1 MFLDSSNCLSEHLKV
16 LQWLDSLNA
25 MLKEAKWSMNKSES
39 TMEEYM
45 ENAYVSFAMGPI
57 VLSALYLVGPKLSE
71 DAVRSSEYYHL
82 FRLMSTIGR
91 LFNDMQG
98 NREAAEGKINSV
110 TLAMIHC
117 NGSIR
122 EEEVIDE
129 MKRIITSKRRELQ
142 GLVLQEKDSVIPR
155 CCTYLMKVM
164 MDTPRTTL

>member
-1 MFLDSSNCLSEHLKV
+1 
-16 LQWLDSLNA
+16 

-57 VLSALYLVGPKLSE
+57 VLSAPYLVGPKLSE

-98 NREAAEGKINSV
+98 NVPLIS
-110 TLAMIHC
+110 
-117 NGSIR
+117 
-122 EEEVIDE
+122 
-129 MKRIITSKRRELQ
+129 
-142 GLVLQEKDSVIPR
+142 EK
-155 CCTYLMKVM
+155 M
-164 MDTPRTTL
+164 